1 MSTTSEFMPYIIYT
15 PGKYLNELKSAKL
28 LSALIAEL
36 LGTLFLVLVG
46 CGSCM
51 GHGLRCSQ
59 DKNSVDDVVA
69 LDVVRIALAFG
80 LVVATLAQSI
90 GHISGCHIN
99 PAVTIGLV
107 TGRKMGIA
115 KGALY
120 VVSQCIGALIGAGL
134 LQVSKFLFII
144 DFNLYQ
150 NSLIMSTLNV
160 TVID

>member
-1 MSTTSEFMPYIIYT
+1 MSNTSGFMPYIIYT

-59 DKNSVDDVVA
+59 DKDSADDVVA

-80 LVVATLAQSI
+80 LIVATLAQSI

-107 TGRKMGIA
+107 TGRKMGIR
-115 KGALY
+115 GPPVHY
-120 VVSQCIGALIGAGL
+120 
-134 LQVSKFLFII
+134 
-144 DFNLYQ
+144 
-150 NSLIMSTLNV
+150 
-160 TVID
+160 